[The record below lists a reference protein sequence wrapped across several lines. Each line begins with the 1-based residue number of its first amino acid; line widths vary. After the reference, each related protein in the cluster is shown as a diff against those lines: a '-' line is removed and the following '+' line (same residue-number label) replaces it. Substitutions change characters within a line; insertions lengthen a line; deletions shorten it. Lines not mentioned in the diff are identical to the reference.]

1 MDSLH
6 PLPSRG
12 RLSLAFREV
21 FCSQEAI
28 LSNLGGKGTEKEA
41 WELVT
46 FRVIGHWDPVWDDA
60 QSLPSLFSSQHRTF
74 LQAKSPFRLS

>member
-21 FCSQEAI
+21 FYSQEAI
-28 LSNLGGKGTEKEA
+28 LSNLGGKGREKEA
-41 WELVT
+41 WELMT
-46 FRVIGHWDPVWDDA
+46 F
-60 QSLPSLFSSQHRTF
+60 
-74 LQAKSPFRLS
+74 